1 MERFWRAAFS
11 ILLVLWASTSA
22 FLPLSI
28 CLCPGKALASRRGCF
43 TFMARLKVQ
52 LELGTNPNYCAFQ
65 SQPFCVGYLYPEAN
79 ISQ

>member
-1 MERFWRAAFS
+1 MEGCIFHFACAMGLDICFS
-11 ILLVLWASTSA
+11 TVVH
-22 FLPLSI
+22 LPLPREGTGI
-28 CLCPGKALASRRGCF
+28 KRGCF